1 MNALET
7 VERLKQRFPN
17 EPEYIQAVSQ
27 VLSTIEEEYNRHPE
41 FDRANLIERLCIP
54 DRIISFRVTWVDD
67 KGNVQ
72 TNMGYRIQHNNAI
85 GPYKG
90 GIRFH
95 ASVNPLL
102 LAQMFIPLLI
112 FFAVLFF
119 VAQIVGR
126 LMNFPKKDT
135 VALNMTTLARNS
147 PLSLAIAVVT
157 FPAQPLVS
165 LALVIGPLIELPVLS
180 VISGILKR
188 WNTEE

>member
-1 MNALET
+1 MNAIET

-27 VLSTIEEEYNRHPE
+27 VLGTIEEEYNRHPE

-54 DRIISFRVTWVDD
+54 DRIITFRVTWVDD

-95 ASVNPLL
+95 ASVNP
-102 LAQMFIPLLI
+102 
-112 FFAVLFF
+112 
-119 VAQIVGR
+119 
-126 LMNFPKKDT
+126 
-135 VALNMTTLARNS
+135 S
-147 PLSLAIAVVT
+147 
-157 FPAQPLVS
+157 
-165 LALVIGPLIELPVLS
+165 
-180 VISGILKR
+180 IL
-188 WNTEE
+188 